1 MLYQYLIDI
10 SKYIIAGLFVFLV
23 AFLIL
28 KRRFDFANK
37 IQLLEFKKSIT
48 TQTLPLKL
56 QAYERLILLI
66 ERLNPENMLL
76 RLNNQGISAK
86 ELHAMVLVEIR
97 NEFQHNITQQIYVSS
112 RAWAI
117 VKRVKEDTL
126 NLMNSAGRELPVAAS
141 GLDLARLVLNHLSK
155 LENSPYEISA
165 KLLKNDLEDL
175 F

>member
-10 SKYIIAGLFVFLV
+10 SKYIIAGLFVFLI
-23 AFLIL
+23 AFLVL
-28 KRRFDFANK
+28 KRRLDFANK
-37 IQLLEFKKSIT
+37 IQLLEFKKSMT

-56 QAYERLILLI
+56 QAYERFILLI
-66 ERLNPENMLL
+66 DRLNPENMLL

-86 ELHAMVLVEIR
+86 EFQALVLIEIR
-97 NEFQHNITQQIYVSS
+97 NEFQHNIAQQIYVSS

-117 VKRVKEDTL
+117 VRRVKEDTL
-126 NLMNSAGRELPVAAS
+126 NLMNSASRELPDTAS

-165 KLLKNDLEDL
+165 KLLKSDLEDL